1 VRRRYDPK
9 THGYVP
15 DKNRGLVLGVMMSI
29 SACTMTSQIFN
40 AVLLYEKSRT
50 ALALYLVVPM
60 VL

>member
-1 VRRRYDPK
+1 MQRQIDPK
-9 THGYVP
+9 VHGYIP
-15 DKNRGLVLGVMMSI
+15 DKNRGLVLGAMMSF

-40 AVLLYEKSRT
+40 AVLLYKKSLT

>member
-1 VRRRYDPK
+1 VQRRYDPR
-9 THGYVP
+9 THGYIP
-15 DKNRGLVLGVMMSI
+15 DKNRGLVLGAMMSF

-40 AVLLYEKSRT
+40 AVLLYKKSPT